1 MQERYYPISTNH
13 PEIASLVRAHDQW
26 VHELVSRSVL
36 ATPVTSGLDMAC
48 GSAEASV
55 TLTRQPSGYG
65 TGVATWSQPPSSP
78 CSAMS
83 DDPIS
88 DAEPLTA
95 PVRTAADDAIRG
107 PLRALAKR
115 PENYKYGFCAD
126 HQRAFKLHLVK
137 TGPNAG
143 RFWCRCELFWH
154 RGSDGRPQC
163 WRGQAYRGPVEALPK
178 SAVRAQERMR
188 RDLRFQLQ
196 HGPQTRA
203 M

>member
-1 MQERYYPISTNH
+1 M
-13 PEIASLVRAHDQW
+13 
-26 VHELVSRSVL
+26 VSRSVL
-36 ATPVTSGLDMAC
+36 ATPVTSGSDMAC

-55 TLTRQPSGYG
+55 TLTRQSSGYG

-88 DAEPLTA
+88 DAEPQTA